1 MNYKVIIFLALLVS
15 ACQQESETPAV
26 TPGASSTETTRG
38 TLISH
43 QQFESAGMELT
54 SLSEQPFYESIIA
67 NGLFEVPP
75 KYQSSVSAY
84 YGGYVQQLDLLPGEY
99 VKRGQVLFTLE
110 NPAFIQT
117 QREFLEASSQL
128 TYLKAEYERLKAL
141 AEENGTARKN
151 FLKAEADYNLTRVQY
166 AALKKEL
173 ELMRIDT
180 EQLNEENIRTRITVL
195 APISGYIMDVLVHKG
210 QLLTPEEEALNIINK
225 DHLHLELSIFE
236 KDQPKLEKGQTI
248 RFSTPNLP
256 GETYEAEVYLVNPNV
271 NKESRKLMVHGH
283 LKNEPEVGLFHPG
296 NYIEGE
302 ILTSSSRAMALPSQ
316 AVVELD
322 NSYYVLVLETDAEQ
336 GYRFTQKKVNP
347 GRRTADFVEVLNAGD
362 FSTQDRFL
370 GEGAFGMIQ
379 E

>member
-15 ACQQESETPAV
+15 ACQQESETPAA
-26 TPGASSTETTRG
+26 TSEASSTETIRG

-43 QQFESAGMELT
+43 QQFESAGMKLT
-54 SLSEQPFYESIIA
+54 SLSEQPFYESIAA

-117 QREFLEASSQL
+117 QREFLEARSQL
-128 TYLKAEYERLKAL
+128 NYLKAEYERLKAL

-195 APISGYIMDVLVHKG
+195 APISGYIMEVLVHKG
-210 QLLTPEEEALNIINK
+210 QLLTPEEEALRIINK
-225 DHLHLELSIFE
+225 DHLHLELSVFE

-256 GETYEAEVYLVNPNV
+256 GETYEAEVYLINPNV
-271 NKESRKLMVHGH
+271 NSESRKLMVHGH
-283 LKNEPEVGLFHPG
+283 LKEESEVRLFHPG
-296 NYIEGE
+296 NYIEGA
-302 ILTSSSRAMALPSQ
+302 ILTSSSQGMALPSQ
-316 AVVELD
+316 AVVEMD
-322 NSYYVLVLETDAEQ
+322 NSYYVLILENDGAE

-347 GRRTADFVEVLNAGD
+347 GRRTADFVEILNVAD

-370 GEGAFGMIQ
+370 GEGAFGMIL